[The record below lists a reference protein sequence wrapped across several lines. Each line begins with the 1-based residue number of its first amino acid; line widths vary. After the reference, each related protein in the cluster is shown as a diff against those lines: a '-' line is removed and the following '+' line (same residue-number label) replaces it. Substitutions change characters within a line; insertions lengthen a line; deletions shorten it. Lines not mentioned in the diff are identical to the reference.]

1 MGLSPIWQYL
11 YLRSSLRLRKVV
23 RMSDVELFVP
33 GRLCL
38 FGEHSD
44 WAGSYRS
51 SDPSLPVGRCLVAG
65 TDQGLWGRARPADGV
80 FEIRQVGPDGVRG
93 PAHSHPAEY
102 AHLRRVAAEADF
114 DAYAVGTAAVVLQR
128 FPGLGLSLDV
138 YRRDLPLRKGLSSSA
153 AVCVLTAR
161 AFSRAHGLG
170 LSVEEEMDLAY
181 RGELLTGSE
190 CGRMDQVCALGR
202 AVTDLRFDGESMRLE
217 EVIPGS
223 EVHLLVADLR
233 AGKDTRRILAALNS
247 AFAAGDR
254 RVREAL
260 GPLNLTITARARE
273 ALEAGDME
281 MLGGLMEEAQMEFD
295 RRLAPVCPSQLA
307 APRLHAVLHHPAA
320 QRHAWGGKG
329 VGSGGDGTAQ
339 LLCRG
344 PSHRKTLARE
354 LESDLDVRCLSL
366 TLSPM

>member
-1 MGLSPIWQYL
+1 MG
-11 YLRSSLRLRKVV
+11 
-23 RMSDVELFVP
+23 DVELFVP

-51 SDPSLPVGRCLVAG
+51 SDPYLPVGRCLVAG

-80 FEIRQVGPDGVRG
+80 FEIGQVGPDGAHS
-93 PAHSHPAEY
+93 PLHSHPADP
-102 AHLRRVAAEADF
+102 AALRRVAAEADF
-114 DAYAVGTAAVVLQR
+114 NAYAAGTAAVVLER
-128 FPGLGLSLDV
+128 FPGIGLSLDV
-138 YRRDLPLRKGLSSSA
+138 FRRDLPLRKGLSSSA

-161 AFSRAHGLG
+161 AFSRVHGLG

-190 CGRMDQVCALGR
+190 CGRMDQVCAVGR
-202 AVTDLRFDGESMRLE
+202 AVTDLRFDGESMSLE
-217 EVIPGS
+217 EVDPGS
-223 EVHLLVADLR
+223 PVHLLVVDLGV
-233 AGKDTRRILAALNS
+233 GKDTRRILADLNG

-254 RVREAL
+254 EVRDAL
-260 GPLNLTITARARE
+260 GPLNLSITARARQ

-281 MLGGLMEEAQMEFD
+281 TLGGLMRRAQMEFD

-307 APRLHAVLHHPAA
+307 APRLHAVLRHPAV

-344 PSHRKTLARE
+344 PSHREALARQ
-354 LESDLDVRCLSL
+354 LAPHLGVRCLPL
-366 TLSPM
+366 TLSPSM